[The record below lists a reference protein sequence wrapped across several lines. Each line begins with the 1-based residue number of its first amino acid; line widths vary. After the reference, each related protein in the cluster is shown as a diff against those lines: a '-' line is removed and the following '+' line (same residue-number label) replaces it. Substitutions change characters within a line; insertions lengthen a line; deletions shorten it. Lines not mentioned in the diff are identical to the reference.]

1 MGCKCVSGGITTSV
15 ARSTSGL
22 KVHHT
27 YGDSKIWAA
36 SPLGVFFC
44 CCDGVLCSQWCDRR
58 ALAVG
63 TTSLMMMVM
72 LRLLSLSCCCF
83 NRKKQ
88 TTLIPTSV
96 VGFEF
101 GVFGLH
107 KSICGVVWGV
117 CCFILLNGNGGVE
130 GILVWMGC
138 FVWFLWCGEEMSKKC
153 KVKMSNMCNK
163 NK

>member
-1 MGCKCVSGGITTSV
+1 MIVI
-15 ARSTSGL
+15 ARRST
-22 KVHHT
+22 VT
-27 YGDSKIWAA
+27 ISKSNLIHANRR
-36 SPLGVFFC
+36 PKFGQHLLLVYFFVVVS
-44 CCDGVLCSQWCDRR
+44 VLCSQWCDRR